1 MGIRYSHHPLIA
13 AVLMF
18 LLASCAM
25 QAPRSVR
32 VEEPPARP
40 NPVPAREEAEPARPV
55 TTATTANSVVAEPLA
70 APDPTQATAQ
80 ERELL
85 ESLEQAAFEA
95 LIQVPAPAHDGLAEA
110 EPEDE
115 RALIDELNDT
125 SIPDNFDL
133 ESVRMER
140 LRATKSELP
149 LVLNAQVI
157 KHINYFTGRGKKTLI
172 RTLERSGAYQPMIAR
187 ILEEEGVPAEI
198 FHLAQAESGFRPKAR
213 SRAYATG
220 MWQFMKFRGKQYGL
234 RQNRYIDERY
244 DPEKATRAAAR
255 HLYDLYIE
263 FGDWYLAMAAYNGG
277 PNRIKRA
284 IARTGKKDFWTHSKR
299 RLLRRE
305 TRNYVPI
312 ILGLTYVTKNLDVY
326 GIEIKDPAPPVV
338 YDTVETDTAIHFDL
352 IADLSGTSRVTIKQ
366 LNPALLRSATPPFRY
381 ALRLPKGGSETFLS
395 EIEQIPSDKR
405 LAWRRHRVKDA
416 ESLAAIAKKYRVKK
430 VDILAHNQIQISE
443 GDLVPGAMLT
453 IPARARKLSVYGGS
467 RGAGGLLQG
476 GSGRYRIARGDNL
489 GSIAQRFG
497 VSLSELRRWNGLSG
511 NRIIAGR
518 YLIVRPRA
526 AQARTAARMAPA
538 SGARISYRVRSGD
551 NLSAIAKRHGMS
563 VAQIMAWNGLRGSR
577 LQIGDKLLV
586 AGSSPT
592 STRVAAPP
600 TGGAARPIR
609 AARPARAAASGSR
622 YKIRRGDNLVLIAQ
636 RFGVDVADLKRWNG
650 LRSSRITA
658 GDDLV
663 VRPGS
668 APPAAG
674 ATRYKIRPGDSL
686 DRIARRFDVRVSAL
700 KKWNNLRGSRI
711 TAGKYITVR
720 PGAGSAGRTMA
731 ASPRQSPPRA
741 GASRYLIRPGDNLAV
756 IAKRF
761 GVSVKDL
768 KRWNGLRTSRITAG
782 DHLIVSPNAPR
793 ARRNAAGG
801 GGL

>member
-25 QAPRSVR
+25 QAPRSAR

-55 TTATTANSVVAEPLA
+55 TTATTANSVVAEPLP
-70 APDPTQATAQ
+70 APDPTQTTAQ

-95 LIQVPAPAHDGLAEA
+95 LIQAPALAHDGLTET

-284 IARTGKKDFWTHSKR
+284 VARTGKKDFWTHSKR

-326 GIEIKDPAPPVV
+326 GIEIKDPAPPIV

-352 IADLSGTSRVTIKQ
+352 IADLAGTSRATIKQ

-381 ALRLPKGGSETFLS
+381 ALRLPKGSSESFLS

-405 LAWRRHRVKDA
+405 LAWRRHRVQDA
-416 ESLAAIAKKYRVKK
+416 ESLTAIAKKYRVKK
-430 VDILAHNQIQISE
+430 VDILAHNQIQFSESE
-443 GDLVPGAMLT
+443 GDLVAGAMLT

-497 VSLSELRRWNGLSG
+497 VSLSQLRQWNGLPG

-518 YLIVRPRA
+518 FLIVRPRA
-526 AQARTAARMAPA
+526 AQAGTAARMAPE
-538 SGARISYRVRSGD
+538 SGPRMSYRVRSGD

-563 VAQIMAWNGLRGSR
+563 VAQIMAWNSLRGSR

-586 AGSSPT
+586 AGSSPAN
-592 STRVAAPP
+592 TRVAAAP
-600 TGGAARPIR
+600 TAA
-609 AARPARAAASGSR
+609 AARPARGAASGSR
-622 YKIRRGDNLVLIAQ
+622 YRIRRGDNLVLIAQ
-636 RFGVDVADLKRWNG
+636 RFGVGVADLKRWNG

-674 ATRYKIRPGDSL
+674 AMRYKIRPGDSL
-686 DRIARRFDVRVSAL
+686 DRIARRFGVQVSAL

-711 TAGKYITVR
+711 AAGKYITVR
-720 PGAGSAGRTMA
+720 PGADSAARTMA
-731 ASPRQSPPRA
+731 ASPGQPPPGA
-741 GASRYLIRPGDNLAV
+741 GADRYVIRPGDNLAA

>member
-25 QAPRSVR
+25 QAPRSAR
-32 VEEPPARP
+32 VEEPPAP
-40 NPVPAREEAEPARPV
+40 PHPAPAREEAEPARPV
-55 TTATTANSVVAEPLA
+55 TTATTANSVVAEPS
-70 APDPTQATAQ
+70 PDPTQAAAE

-95 LIQVPAPAHDGLAEA
+95 LLQVPAPDGLTEA

-115 RALIDELNDT
+115 RALIDELNDAA
-125 SIPDNFDL
+125 IPDNFDL

-172 RTLERSGAYQPMIAR
+172 RSLERSGAYQPMIAR

-213 SRAYATG
+213 SRARATG

-277 PNRIKRA
+277 PYRIKRA

-352 IADLSGTSRVTIKQ
+352 IADLSGTSRATIKQ

-381 ALRLPKGGSETFLS
+381 SLRLPKGSSETFLS

-430 VDILAHNQIQISE
+430 ADILAHNQILISE
-443 GDLVPGAMLT
+443 GDLVAGAMLT
-453 IPARARKLSVYGGS
+453 IPARARKLSTYGGS

-497 VSLSELRRWNGLSG
+497 VSLSKLRRWNGLSG

-526 AQARTAARMAPA
+526 AQATKAARMAPA
-538 SGARISYRVRSGD
+538 SGPRMTYRVRSGD

-563 VAQIMAWNGLRGSR
+563 VAQIMAWNSLRGSR
-577 LQIGDKLLV
+577 LQIGDQLV
-586 AGSSPT
+586 VAASSPAN
-592 STRVAAPP
+592 TRVVAAP
-600 TGGAARPIR
+600 AAAP
-609 AARPARAAASGSR
+609 RPARSASGSR

-636 RFGVDVADLKRWNG
+636 RFGVGVADLKRWNN

-674 ATRYKIRPGDSL
+674 ETRYKIRPGDSL
-686 DRIARRFDVRVSAL
+686 DRIARRFDVQVSAL
-700 KKWNNLRGSRI
+700 KKWNNLRGSHI
-711 TAGKYITVR
+711 AAGKYITVQ
-720 PGAGSAGRTMA
+720 PGAGSAARTMA
-731 ASPRQSPPRA
+731 ASPGQPPA
-741 GASRYLIRPGDNLAV
+741 GAGAGRYVIRPGDNLAA

-768 KRWNGLRTSRITAG
+768 RRWNGLRTSRINAG
-782 DHLIVSPNAPR
+782 DHLIVSPGAPR
-793 ARRNAAGG
+793 TRRNAAGG

>member
-1 MGIRYSHHPLIA
+1 MGIRYSHLPLVTT
-13 AVLMF
+13 VLVF
-18 LLASCAM
+18 SLASCAM
-25 QAPRSVR
+25 QAPRRAR
-32 VEEPPARP
+32 VEEPPAAP
-40 NPVPAREEAEPARPV
+40 NVAPAREEAEPARPV
-55 TTATTANSVVAEPLA
+55 TAATTANSVVAEPS
-70 APDPTQATAQ
+70 PDPTQATAQ

-95 LIQVPAPAHDGLAEA
+95 LIQVPTPDGLTEA

-125 SIPDNFDL
+125 AIPDNFDL

-213 SRAYATG
+213 SRARATG

-326 GIEIKDPAPPVV
+326 GIEIKDPAPPIV

-352 IADLSGTSRVTIKQ
+352 IADLAGTSRATIKQ

-381 ALRLPKGGSETFLS
+381 ALRLPKGSSESFLS

-497 VSLSELRRWNGLSG
+497 VSLSQLRRWNGLPG

-518 YLIVRPRA
+518 YLIVRPRT
-526 AQARTAARMAPA
+526 AQATKAARMAPV
-538 SGARISYRVRSGD
+538 SGPRMSYRVRSGD

-563 VAQIMAWNGLRGSR
+563 VAQIMAWNSLRGSR
-577 LQIGDKLLV
+577 LKIGDKLLV
-586 AGSSPT
+586 AGSSPAN
-592 STRVAAPP
+592 TRVAAAP
-600 TGGAARPIR
+600 TGGAPR
-609 AARPARAAASGSR
+609 AARAASSGSR
-622 YKIRRGDNLVLIAQ
+622 YRIRRGDNLVLIAQ
-636 RFGVDVADLKRWNG
+636 RFGVGVADLKRWNG

-686 DRIARRFDVRVSAL
+686 DRIARRFDVQVSAL
-700 KKWNNLRGSRI
+700 KKWNNLRGSQI
-711 TAGKYITVR
+711 AAGKYITVR
-720 PGAGSAGRTMA
+720 PGRGSAVRTMA
-731 ASPRQSPPRA
+731 ASPGRPSPDA
-741 GASRYLIRPGDNLAV
+741 GADRYVIRPGDNLAA

-782 DHLIVSPNAPR
+782 DRLIVSPKAPR
-793 ARRNAAGG
+793 TRRNAAGG